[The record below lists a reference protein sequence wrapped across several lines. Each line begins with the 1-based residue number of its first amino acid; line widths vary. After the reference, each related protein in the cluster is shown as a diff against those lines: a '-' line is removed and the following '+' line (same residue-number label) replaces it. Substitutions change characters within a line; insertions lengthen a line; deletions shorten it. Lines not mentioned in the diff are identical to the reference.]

1 MDSVFKALLVYFVLF
16 LLIRLSGRRTLA
28 ELSTFDFILFLII
41 GGATQRALVGQDYS
55 LINAFI
61 VVTTLIVTD
70 IVVGLLEGKFPL
82 LGKLVKGVPTI
93 LVDDGQVLTN
103 RLRWSRVSL
112 DDIMERA
119 RVMHGLES
127 LDQIRYAIL
136 EASGK
141 ISIIPRDKPSPA
153 PPRRRRRRNANG

>member
-1 MDSVFKALLVYFVLF
+1 MDSVLKALLVYFVLF